1 MNYDSAYE
9 RVSQLK
15 KFYKSLLWFGIVAGI
30 IFFDDIF
37 EEGTINFSLFNGSI
51 ILVIWGIILTV
62 KAVKLFL
69 LDAEWEND
77 IIEKEMR
84 KSKKKIDF

>member
-1 MNYDSAYE
+1 MDYNSAYE

-15 KFYKSLLWFGIVAGI
+15 KFYKSLLWFGIVAGF

-37 EEGTINFSLFNGSI
+37 ENGTINLSLFDGSV
-51 ILVIWGIILTV
+51 ILLIWGIILTV

-77 IIEKEMR
+77 IIEKEMK
-84 KSKKKIDF
+84 KSKKNIDF

>member
-1 MNYDSAYE
+1 MDYDSAYE
-9 RVSQLK
+9 RVSRLK

-30 IFFDDIF
+30 LFFSDII
-37 EEGTINFSLFNGSI
+37 ETGRIDFSLFNGSI
-51 ILVIWGIILTV
+51 ILVIWGIILTI

-69 LDAEWEND
+69 LDEEWEKD

-84 KSKKKIDF
+84 KDKKNIHF

>member
-1 MNYDSAYE
+1 MDYNSAYE

-37 EEGTINFSLFNGSI
+37 ENGRIGFSLFDGSV

-69 LDAEWEND
+69 FDTEWEND
-77 IIEKEMR
+77 IIEKEM
-84 KSKKKIDF
+84 KKDKKNIDF

>member
-9 RVSQLK
+9 RVTQLK
-15 KFYKSLLWFGIVAGI
+15 KFYKNLLWFGIVAAI
-30 IFFDDIF
+30 IFFNDDNR
-37 EEGTINFSLFNGSI
+37 EINLSLFDGSV
-51 ILVIWGIILTV
+51 ILLIWGIILTV

-69 LDAEWEND
+69 FDAEWERD

-84 KSKKKIDF
+84 KNKKNIDF

>member
-9 RVSQLK
+9 RVIQLK

-30 IFFDDIF
+30 IFFDDVF
-37 EEGTINFSLFNGSI
+37 ENGDFNLSLFDGSV
-51 ILVIWGIILTV
+51 ILLIWGIILTV

-69 LDAEWEND
+69 LDEEWERD
-77 IIEKEMR
+77 IMEKEMK
-84 KSKKKIDF
+84 KSKKSIDF

>member
-1 MNYDSAYE
+1 MDYNSAYE

-15 KFYKSLLWFGIVAGI
+15 KFYKSLLWFGIVAGF

-37 EEGTINFSLFNGSI
+37 ENGTINLSLFDGSV
-51 ILVIWGIILTV
+51 ILLIWGIILTV

-69 LDAEWEND
+69 LDTEWEND
-77 IIEKEMR
+77 IIEKEMK
-84 KSKKKIDF
+84 KSKKNIDF

>member
-9 RVSQLK
+9 RVNHLK
-15 KFYKSLLWFGIVAGI
+15 KFYKNLLWFGIVAVI
-30 IFFDDIF
+30 IFFNDDSR
-37 EEGTINFSLFNGSI
+37 EINFSLFDGSV
-51 ILVIWGIILTV
+51 ILLIWGIILTV

-69 LDAEWEND
+69 FDAEWERD

-84 KSKKKIDF
+84 KNKKNIDF

>member
-1 MNYDSAYE
+1 MDYDSAYE
-9 RVSQLK
+9 RVTQLK

-30 IFFDDIF
+30 IFFDDVF
-37 EEGTINFSLFNGSI
+37 EKGKIDFSLFNGSV
-51 ILVIWGIILTV
+51 ILVIWGIVLTV

-69 LDAEWEND
+69 LDTEWEGD

-84 KSKKKIDF
+84 KSKRA

>member
-1 MNYDSAYE
+1 MDYDSAYE
-9 RVSQLK
+9 RVTQLK

-37 EEGTINFSLFNGSI
+37 ENGKINFSLFDGSV
-51 ILVIWGIILTV
+51 ILVIWGIFLTI

-69 LDAEWEND
+69 LDSEWEKA
-77 IIEKEMR
+77 IIEKEMKKNK
-84 KSKKKIDF
+84 KSIDF

>member
-1 MNYDSAYE
+1 MDYDSAYE
-9 RVSQLK
+9 RVTQLR

-37 EEGTINFSLFNGSI
+37 EKGTFDFSLFDGSV
-51 ILVIWGIILTV
+51 ILVIWGIFLTV

-69 LDAEWEND
+69 LDGEWERG
-77 IIEKEMR
+77 IIEKEMK
-84 KSKKKIDF
+84 KSKKNIDF

>member
-1 MNYDSAYE
+1 MDYNSAYE

-15 KFYKSLLWFGIVAGI
+15 KFYKNLLWFGIVAGI
-30 IFFDDIF
+30 IFFDNLF
-37 EEGTINFSLFNGSI
+37 ENGSINFSLFDGYF
-51 ILVIWGIILTV
+51 ILVIWGSFLTI

-69 LDAEWEND
+69 LDAEWERN

-84 KSKKKIDF
+84 KGKKNIDF

>member
-1 MNYDSAYE
+1 MDYDSAYE
-9 RVSQLK
+9 RVTQLK

-37 EEGTINFSLFNGSI
+37 ENGTFDFSLFDGSV
-51 ILVIWGIILTV
+51 ILVIWGIFLII

-69 LDAEWEND
+69 LDSEWEKG
-77 IIEKEMR
+77 IIEKEMKKNK
-84 KSKKKIDF
+84 KSIDF

>member
-1 MNYDSAYE
+1 MDYNNAYE

-15 KFYKSLLWFGIVAGI
+15 KFYKNLLWFGIVAGF
-30 IFFDDIF
+30 IFLDDIF
-37 EEGTINFSLFNGSI
+37 ESGTINVSLFDGSV
-51 ILVIWGIILTV
+51 ILLIWGIVLTV

-69 LDAEWEND
+69 LDTEWENK

-84 KSKKKIDF
+84 KSKKNIDF

>member
-1 MNYDSAYE
+1 MDYDNAYE
-9 RVSQLK
+9 RVTQLK

-37 EEGTINFSLFNGSI
+37 ESGKIDFSLFDGSA
-51 ILVIWGIILTV
+51 ILLIWGIFLTV

-69 LDAEWEND
+69 LDAEWENG
-77 IIEKEMR
+77 IIEKEM
-84 KSKKKIDF
+84 KKGKKNIDF

>member
-1 MNYDSAYE
+1 MNYNSAHE
-9 RVSQLK
+9 RVTQLK

-37 EEGTINFSLFNGSI
+37 ENGRINFTLFDGSV
-51 ILVIWGIILTV
+51 ILIVWGIILTV

-84 KSKKKIDF
+84 KNKKNIDF

>member
-1 MNYDSAYE
+1 MDYNSAQE
-9 RVSQLK
+9 RVNQLK

-37 EEGTINFSLFNGSI
+37 ENGGIDFSLFNGSV
-51 ILVIWGIILTV
+51 ILVIWGIILMV

-69 LDAEWEND
+69 LDAEWESS
-77 IIEKEMR
+77 IIEKEMK
-84 KSKKKIDF
+84 KSKKSIDF

>member
-1 MNYDSAYE
+1 MDYDSAYE
-9 RVSQLK
+9 RVTQLK

-37 EEGTINFSLFNGSI
+37 ENGKFDFSLFDGSV
-51 ILVIWGIILTV
+51 ILVIWGIFLTI

-69 LDAEWEND
+69 LDSEWEKG
-77 IIEKEMR
+77 IIEKEMKKNK
-84 KSKKKIDF
+84 KSIDF

>member
-1 MNYDSAYE
+1 MDYDSAYE
-9 RVSQLK
+9 RVTQLK

-37 EEGTINFSLFNGSI
+37 ENGTFDFSLFDGSV
-51 ILVIWGIILTV
+51 ILVIWGIFLTV

-69 LDAEWEND
+69 LDGEWERD
-77 IIEKEMR
+77 IIEKEM
-84 KSKKKIDF
+84 KKNKKNLDF

>member
-9 RVSQLK
+9 RVTQLK
-15 KFYKSLLWFGIVAGI
+15 KFYKNLLWFGIVTGI
-30 IFFDDIF
+30 IFFNDFF
-37 EEGTINFSLFNGSI
+37 ENGKFDFSLFDGSV

-69 LDAEWEND
+69 LDTEWERG
-77 IIEKEMR
+77 IIEKEMKKNK
-84 KSKKKIDF
+84 KSIHF

>member
-1 MNYDSAYE
+1 MDYNSAHE
-9 RVSQLK
+9 RVNQLK

-37 EEGTINFSLFNGSI
+37 ETGKINFSLFDGSV
-51 ILVIWGIILTV
+51 ILLIWGIFLTV

-69 LDAEWEND
+69 LDVEWENN
-77 IIEKEMR
+77 IIEKEI
-84 KSKKKIDF
+84 KKGKKRIDF

>member
-1 MNYDSAYE
+1 MDYNSAYE

-37 EEGTINFSLFNGSI
+37 ENGRINLSLFNGSV
-51 ILVIWGIILTV
+51 ILIIWGIILTV
-62 KAVKLFL
+62 KAVKLFI

-77 IIEKEMR
+77 LIEKEM
-84 KSKKKIDF
+84 KKGKKKIDF